1 MNTNKPNKPNK
12 IFEEYDR
19 YLSVYVYDKI
29 WESLPQKQRVFLR
42 SFDSEEEQAKT
53 LQEKSGFTP
62 KEHSVYRDRLIKRGL
77 VSGAARGTLS
87 FTLPRFLEFI
97 AREL

>member
-29 WESLPQKQRVFLR
+29 WESLPQKERVFLR

-62 KEHSVYRDRLIKRGL
+62 KEYSVYRDRLIKRGL

-97 AREL
+97 AREI